1 MSMTIKSEA
10 VSKIAVKL
18 PIWQMK
24 AELKKLADEIRE
36 DRAVRRKK
44 DNTASEK
51 NTAECCARSTAREYR
66 HWHIAYCLLRGK
78 TYKQIENKVAKG
90 NEPQMSYVEM
100 IKERYELP
108 KPKEKPKDEPSQD

>member
-1 MSMTIKSEA
+1 MTLTQTKPQ
-10 VSKIAVKL
+10 AVKL

-36 DRAVRRKK
+36 DRAVRRNKA
-44 DNTASEK
+44 NTEGEK
-51 NTAECCARSTAREYR
+51 NSAELCARRTAKEYR

-90 NEPQMSYVEM
+90 
-100 IKERYELP
+100 R
-108 KPKEKPKDEPSQD
+108 